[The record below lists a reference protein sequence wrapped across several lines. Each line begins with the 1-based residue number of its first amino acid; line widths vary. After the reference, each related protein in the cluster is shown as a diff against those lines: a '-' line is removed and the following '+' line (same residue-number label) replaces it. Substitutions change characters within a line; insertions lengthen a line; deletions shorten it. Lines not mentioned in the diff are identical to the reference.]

1 MQCADF
7 SAEQLQ
13 EAVKNG
19 YTLVATDEHG
29 TLMGMLSILIRNVN
43 RWWYHGRAAY
53 VAVAPE
59 FKGHG
64 VYRCLSHTAVEMIKR
79 EGVSVQYLNTHVDNV
94 SARLAYEKDGYRCVR
109 FSPGSGTDYYSVEM
123 AKWINCQEKN
133 KIVCAVIYRLSE
145 LLVRL
150 LYKPGKIRRF

>member
-109 FSPGSGTDYYSVEM
+109 FYQVVARTTTPLKWLSGLIVKRKT
-123 AKWINCQEKN
+123 NCLCSDISFK
-133 KIVCAVIYRLSE
+133 
-145 LLVRL
+145 
-150 LYKPGKIRRF
+150 